1 MCSSARRDTPAVSVV
16 VPNPMRS
23 LHRAESRVTPR
34 TSPRKLECSDE
45 ALREH
50 CREANTTRGD
60 CEDPDY
66 NRHAQMFD
74 ESALR
79 WGDEDGLGWQMEV
92 DGTEFHPGDDVTITM
107 RNVSD
112 EVKHYGASTKYN
124 LQVFTEAGR
133 TFVSCRA
140 GTVDLVVPTDTK
152 TSARA
157 NRPAAPNGGR
167 SRSTLMPRRI
177 SGVRSRMVGTGSRIT
192 SYRTWRT
199 RVTKL
204 SLLPSTSSPNR
215 SVVEA

>member
-1 MCSSARRDTPAVSVV
+1 MEPVTRRRLLATSVGVSVPGYAGCLGRGSESDEEPPPGRIEGDPPN
-16 VPNPMRS
+16 VPS
-23 LHRAESRVTPR
+23 
-34 TSPRKLECSDE
+34 KLECSDG
-45 ALREH
+45 ALRNH
-50 CREANTTRGD
+50 CREANTTSGD
-60 CEDPDY
+60 CDDPDY
-66 NRHAQMFD
+66 NRHVPVFD
-74 ESALR
+74 ESSLQ
-79 WGDEDGLGWQMEV
+79 WGDEAGLGWQMEV
-92 DGTEFHPGDDVTITM
+92 DDTEFHPGDEVTITM

-177 SGVRSRMVGTGSRIT
+177 SGV
-192 SYRTWRT
+192 
-199 RVTKL
+199 
-204 SLLPSTSSPNR
+204 PSQKDAIDLR
-215 SVVEA
+215 FME